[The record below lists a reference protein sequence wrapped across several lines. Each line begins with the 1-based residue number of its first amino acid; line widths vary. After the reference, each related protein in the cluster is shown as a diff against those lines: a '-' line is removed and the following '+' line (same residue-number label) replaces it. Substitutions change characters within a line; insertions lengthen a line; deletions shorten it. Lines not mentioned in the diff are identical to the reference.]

1 MEFQGVRMRLIVTV
15 MVSSVL
21 YLSGCGRQE
30 SNRIGEKQFISLYA
44 DILYITGEQY
54 VEEDSLRYQER
65 IDSIFAEYAVTPESF
80 ENTLRYYGDD
90 ASRWKELIDK
100 TVRELEARRDQ
111 GDDSSYEPNPA
122 VDM

>member
-1 MEFQGVRMRLIVTV
+1 MRLIV
-15 MVSSVL
+15 SGLVL
-21 YLSGCGRQE
+21 SILCLSGCGSRE
-30 SNRIGEKQFISLYA
+30 SNRIEEKQFISLYA

-65 IDSIFAEYAVTPESF
+65 IDSILTEYAVTPESF
-80 ENTLRYYGDD
+80 ESTLHYYGND
-90 ASRWKELIDK
+90 ALRWKGLIEK

-111 GDDSSYEPNPA
+111 GEDSSYEPNPA